1 VAFVSYGN
9 FLPEVKH
16 VGQNAY
22 NIILSIGQV
31 EYNDLKYL
39 DSFPLS
45 EDRFIRVV
53 RIKNSCA
60 GLQIHVVIVGREW

>member
-1 VAFVSYGN
+1 MFVG
-9 FLPEVKH
+9 E
-16 VGQNAY
+16 NAY

-45 EDRFIRVV
+45 NYRFIVRVMA
-53 RIKNSCA
+53 NGA
-60 GLQIHVVIVGREW
+60 GMKIHVIVVGREW

>member
-1 VAFVSYGN
+1 MFVG
-9 FLPEVKH
+9 E
-16 VGQNAY
+16 NAY

-45 EDRFIRVV
+45 EDSFIRVV
-53 RIKNSCA
+53 RVMANGTGMK
-60 GLQIHVVIVGREW
+60 IHVIVLGREW